1 MVILLGLAA
10 AVLYGSGDFLGGMAT
25 RRAHVLAVLAVVE
38 TVAVIVS
45 VTAAAMWPGSASLP
59 GLAWGFSAGV
69 TGGLGLIVFYVGL
82 ATGPM
87 SVVAPVAGLVSTILP
102 VGVALAE
109 GERPGAGVYAG
120 ALLCLVAIVLA
131 SSAGDTGATGPSTP
145 STRPGRAIGYGIAS
159 GASFGLFFLLI
170 RNAGQ
175 SGELW
180 PVAAGRIGEL
190 AIVLIAAAVL
200 RRGLLPRGADGGL
213 LLAAAGAGVID
224 VVANICYV
232 AATRTGMFGLAVV
245 LASLYPRRHRAAGQG
260 GARRAAA
267 LGAAGRPRTRRG
279 RHPARRRVSPG
290 QSAGEWQVSCCRSAG
305 DGVRRGPRR
314 PRWWAVRARR
324 FRRRCRAWSCA
335 ASCPSGSWAV
345 RR

>member
-25 RRAHVLAVLAVVE
+25 RRAHVLTVLTLAE
-38 TVAVIVS
+38 TAGAIVAL
-45 VTAAAMWPGSASLP
+45 AAAAISPSSASLV
-59 GLAWGFSAGV
+59 GSAWGIGAGLV
-69 TGGLGLIVFYVGL
+69 GGLGLIIFYVGL

-87 SVVAPVAGLVSTILP
+87 SVVAPISGLVSTVLP
-102 VGVALAE
+102 VAVALAE

-120 ALLCLVAIVLA
+120 ALLCLAAIVLA
-131 SSAGDTGATGPSTP
+131 SSPGVTSAAGRPS
-145 STRPGRAIGYGIAS
+145 RPGRAVAYGTAA

-190 AIVLIAAAVL
+190 AVVLAAAAVL
-200 RRGLLPRGADGGL
+200 HRRLPSPTGAGGRL

-232 AATRTGMFGLAVV
+232 AATRTGLLGLAVV
-245 LASLYPRRHRAAGQG
+245 LASLYPGVTVLLARVVLGERLRWVQRVGLGLAAIGILLV
-260 GARRAAA
+260 AA
-267 LGAAGRPRTRRG
+267 
-279 RHPARRRVSPG
+279 
-290 QSAGEWQVSCCRSAG
+290 
-305 DGVRRGPRR
+305 
-314 PRWWAVRARR
+314 
-324 FRRRCRAWSCA
+324 
-335 ASCPSGSWAV
+335 
-345 RR
+345 

>member
-1 MVILLGLAA
+1 MVLLVTNEVRVLARRRPGRSEVHIMVILLGLAA

-45 VTAAAMWPGSASLP
+45 VAAAVIWSGSASLP
-59 GLAWGFSAGV
+59 GLAWGFSAGLA
-69 TGGLGLIVFYVGL
+69 GGLGLIVFYVGL
-82 ATGPM
+82 AAGPM

-131 SSAGDTGATGPSTP
+131 SSAGGTSAAGPSTP
-145 STRPGRAIGYGIAS
+145 SARPGRAIGYGIAS

-200 RRGLLPRGADGGL
+200 RRGLLPRGAGGGL

-245 LASLYPRRHRAAGQG
+245 LASLYPGVTVLLARVVLGERLRWVQRVGLGLAAVGILLV
-260 GARRAAA
+260 AA
-267 LGAAGRPRTRRG
+267 
-279 RHPARRRVSPG
+279 
-290 QSAGEWQVSCCRSAG
+290 
-305 DGVRRGPRR
+305 
-314 PRWWAVRARR
+314 
-324 FRRRCRAWSCA
+324 
-335 ASCPSGSWAV
+335 
-345 RR
+345 

>member
-25 RRAHVLAVLAVVE
+25 RRAHVLAVLMVVE
-38 TVAVIVS
+38 TAAVIAAL
-45 VTAAAMWPGSASLP
+45 TAAAMWPGPASMA
-59 GLAWGFSAGV
+59 GLAWGISAGL
-69 TGGLGLIVFYVGL
+69 TGGLGLIIFYIGL

-87 SVVAPVAGLVSTILP
+87 SVVAPVSGLVSTILP
-102 VGVALAE
+102 VAVALAE

-120 ALLCLVAIVLA
+120 ALLCLVAVVLA
-131 SSAGDTGATGPSTP
+131 SSAGDTGEAR
-145 STRPGRAIGYGIAS
+145 RPGRPGPGGAIAYGAAS

-190 AIVLIAAAVL
+190 AVVLAAAAVL
-200 RRGLLPRGADGGL
+200 RHGLRLRGAGGWL

-245 LASLYPRRHRAAGQG
+245 LASLYPGVTVLLARVVLGERLRWVQRAGLG
-260 GARRAAA
+260 LAAIGII
-267 LGAAGRPRTRRG
+267 LVAA
-279 RHPARRRVSPG
+279 
-290 QSAGEWQVSCCRSAG
+290 
-305 DGVRRGPRR
+305 
-314 PRWWAVRARR
+314 
-324 FRRRCRAWSCA
+324 
-335 ASCPSGSWAV
+335 
-345 RR
+345 

>member
-25 RRAHVLAVLAVVE
+25 RRAHVLAVLMLAD
-38 TVAVIVS
+38 TAGLIVAL
-45 VTAAAMWPGSASLP
+45 AAAATSPGPARLAC
-59 GLAWGFSAGV
+59 LAWGISAGLI
-69 TGGLGLIVFYVGL
+69 GGLGLIVFYIGL

-87 SVVAPVAGLVSTILP
+87 SLVAPLSGLVSTVLP
-102 VGVALAE
+102 VAVALGE

-131 SSAGDTGATGPSTP
+131 SSAPHTSAAP
-145 STRPGRAIGYGIAS
+145 RPARPGTGRAIAYGIAS
-159 GASFGLFFLLI
+159 GAAFGVFFLLI

-190 AIVLIAAAVL
+190 AVVLIAAAVL
-200 RRGLLPRGADGGL
+200 RRGLLPRGASGRL

-245 LASLYPRRHRAAGQG
+245 LASLYPGVTVLLARVVLGERLRWVQRTGLALAAIGILLV
-260 GARRAAA
+260 AA
-267 LGAAGRPRTRRG
+267 
-279 RHPARRRVSPG
+279 
-290 QSAGEWQVSCCRSAG
+290 
-305 DGVRRGPRR
+305 
-314 PRWWAVRARR
+314 
-324 FRRRCRAWSCA
+324 
-335 ASCPSGSWAV
+335 
-345 RR
+345 